1 VSLPGL
7 AELFVKEDR
16 AAARQSFLASR
27 KERADVTIEVA
38 QEFHRQM
45 AAVVEAVQ
53 AGIWA
58 AGMKELLAYSTD
70 FGLGQ
75 SRGVQTLVLKTTRKS
90 AYLRLRWD
98 TILGDGESDRRAFD
112 EAIRSAITELS

>member
-1 VSLPGL
+1 M
-7 AELFVKEDR
+7 KEDR